1 MVFTLQTQSG
11 TLVLPWCWSYCGR
24 IGISRLFEGGRG
36 GRRRYLR
43 QHGESATLGCAEELS
58 HDSRLTTIF
67 APVYLTVS
75 VRGVTLRPAV
85 CTRRVVVSQA
95 ICARYRGHGTDLSKV
110 PEFQRHEKD
119 SGSPESQVARLSAR
133 VVQLTEHLREH
144 KTDYSTRRG
153 LMAILSKRKQLLKY
167 LRSNDKAAYDRC
179 IEGLGI
185 RQIK

>member
-1 MVFTLQTQSG
+1 M
-11 TLVLPWCWSYCGR
+11 
-24 IGISRLFEGGRG
+24 
-36 GRRRYLR
+36 
-43 QHGESATLGCAEELS
+43 
-58 HDSRLTTIF
+58 
-67 APVYLTVS
+67 TV
-75 VRGVTLRPAV
+75 RPTV

-95 ICARYRGHGTDLSKV
+95 ICARYRGHGTDLSQV

-133 VVQLTEHLREH
+133 VLQLTEHLREH